1 MPNETRSDDALRR
14 ALANAR
20 LRDVAVASELKVDSK
35 TVRRWLHGRLPQ
47 TRHRWALA
55 DFLGVDQFDL
65 WPQLPG
71 MSHVSPEMYATY
83 PHRSSMPRETWLSL
97 FQSASREID
106 ILVYGGLFI
115 AEDVE
120 LSRLLAEKAADGVS
134 VQLLL
139 GDPESEHVAERG
151 NDERIADAMAA
162 KIRNALVLFQP
173 LDALDGVEIRQH
185 RTVLYNSLYIADD
198 DMLVNQHVYGVPA
211 AFAPV
216 MHLRRQAG
224 ESEVFQTYADS
235 FYRVWHGSVPLRV
248 PA

>member
-1 MPNETRSDDALRR
+1 MAAPA
-14 ALANAR
+14 
-20 LRDVAVASELKVDSK
+20 
-35 TVRRWLHGRLPQ
+35 
-47 TRHRWALA
+47 
-55 DFLGVDQFDL
+55 
-65 WPQLPG
+65 G
-71 MSHVSPEMYATY
+71 MSDVSPEVYATY
-83 PHRSSMPRETWLSL
+83 PHRSSVPRETWLNL
-97 FQSASREID
+97 FQNASREIG

-120 LSRLLAEKAADGVS
+120 ISRLLAEKAAAGVS

-173 LDALDGVEIRQH
+173 LDALDGIEIRQH
-185 RTVLYNSLYIADD
+185 STVLYNSLYIADD

-216 MHLRRQAG
+216 LHLRRQAG

-235 FYRVWHGSVPLRV
+235 FYRVWHHSTPLRV